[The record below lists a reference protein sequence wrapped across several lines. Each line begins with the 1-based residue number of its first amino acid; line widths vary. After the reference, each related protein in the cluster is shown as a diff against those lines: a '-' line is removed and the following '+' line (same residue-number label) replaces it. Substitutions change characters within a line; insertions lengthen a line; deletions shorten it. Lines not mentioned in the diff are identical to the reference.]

1 MYIPAQFKEQDPD
14 TLFQMIEHCP
24 LGTLITHSE
33 GTLDAIHVPF
43 EIKREVGEI
52 GCLIGHVARANP
64 VWRSVANGDEVLV
77 VFRGGDAYISPNWY
91 PSKQQTHRQVPTW
104 NYRAVHVRGQITFRQ
119 DESFLRDVVAK
130 LTKTHE
136 STQPIPWSMEDAPA
150 DYISAM
156 LKAIVGVEIKILQ
169 ITGAMKLGQN
179 KNADDLRSAGENV
192 INAGNKIIG
201 EAMLSHLKIK
211 NSR

>member
-1 MYIPAQFKEQDPD
+1 
-14 TLFQMIEHCP
+14 
-24 LGTLITHSE
+24 
-33 GTLDAIHVPF
+33 
-43 EIKREVGEI
+43 
-52 GCLIGHVARANP
+52 
-64 VWRSVANGDEVLV
+64 
-77 VFRGGDAYISPNWY
+77 
-91 PSKQQTHRQVPTW
+91 
-104 NYRAVHVRGQITFRQ
+104 VRGQITFRQ

-211 NSR
+211 DSR